1 MQVGI
6 QPFTIR
12 AIDESTAENVARVAR
27 AGFDG
32 IELGPDENTRAV
44 RNALDEHDLSVS
56 SMGSGLDALE
66 DDDGLEDHLD
76 ASEAFG
82 TDDVVVMWIDPEHF
96 ETREAVEETAHQL
109 SEWAGELADHGLQLH
124 YHNHAH
130 EFAALGD
137 TNGYEVLV
145 EESDGVHF
153 ELDLGWAG
161 TGGADP
167 AGLLEEIGDR
177 VSLVHVKDMG
187 FDTEA
192 DPRAVPAA
200 EGEFTTFGT
209 GDLDIEDCVATAH
222 EAGAEWVIFENDE
235 PVDPVAE
242 PGHASTVLDEYT
254 DHYC

>member
-12 AIDESTAENVARVAR
+12 DIDEPLPEKIARVAR

-32 IELGPDENTRAV
+32 IELGPDANTDAV
-44 RNALDEHDLSVS
+44 LDALDTHDLAVS
-56 SMGSGLDALE
+56 SIGSGLDTLE
-66 DDDGLEDHLD
+66 DDDGLEAHVA

-82 TDDVVVMWIDPEHF
+82 TDDVVVMWIDPEGF
-96 ETREAVEETAHQL
+96 ETREAVEATAHRL
-109 SEWAGELADHGLQLH
+109 SEWADELADRGLQLH

-130 EFAALGD
+130 EFADLGD
-137 TNGYEVLV
+137 TNGYEALV
-145 EESDGVHF
+145 EETDGVDF

-167 AGLLEEIGDR
+167 AALLEDIADR
-177 VSLVHVKDMG
+177 VSLVHVKDMA

-192 DPRAVPAA
+192 DPLAVEAA
-200 EGEFTTFGT
+200 DGEFVTFGE
-209 GDLDIEDCVATAH
+209 GDLDIEDCVATAR
-222 EAGAEWVIFENDE
+222 EAGVEWVIFENDE

-242 PGHASTVLDEYT
+242 LGHASTVLDEYT